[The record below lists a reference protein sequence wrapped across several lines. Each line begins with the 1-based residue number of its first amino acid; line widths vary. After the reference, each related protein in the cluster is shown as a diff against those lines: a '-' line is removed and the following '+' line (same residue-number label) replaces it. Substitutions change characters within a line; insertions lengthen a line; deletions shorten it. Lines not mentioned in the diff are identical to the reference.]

1 MSVQN
6 AWFGKSRLVGT
17 GWAIAVLLGASYA
30 HADDGG
36 AKTRNPAAP
45 AEAPVAAP
53 AVATGDV
60 FITSAPSGASVYL
73 DGVATGS
80 MTPFVIRGVALGSH
94 TAEARTA
101 CARAS
106 SQVSVTNGTIVR
118 ADLALLEQ
126 PGALVISSVAPDT
139 RVFVDGADVGKA
151 PITLPDVTCGAH
163 SVMFRAPNHLEAKA
177 TIQVAGY
184 ETLSIVVV
192 DTAPTNPAPSQT
204 PGTVQVLLPKE
215 EFGTLVLDVTPLEA
229 QLRVDGFD
237 VGTGPRSLDR
247 IATGVHSV
255 SGSLEGY
262 SPMTVDVR
270 VTADAI
276 ARTTLTLQRPIPL
289 TPVEPLPKSKAEKRR
304 STGPN
309 NAGRILLNAG
319 VSALGIGAGVYSY
332 DRFSAAKEAY
342 GWFQT
347 VPSEVAA
354 QQLYTEDVVP
364 NRVRGW
370 VSAGASALGVVGATA
385 LWITTDF

>member
-17 GWAIAVLLGASYA
+17 GWAIAALLGSSYA

-36 AKTRNPAAP
+36 AKTRNPATPTAV
-45 AEAPVAAP
+45 PVAAP

-80 MTPFVIRGVALGSH
+80 LTPFVIRGVALGSH

-118 ADLALLEQ
+118 ADLALVEQ

-139 RVFVDGADVGKA
+139 RVFVDGADVGKT
-151 PITLPDVTCGAH
+151 PLNLPDVKCGAH
-163 SVMFRAPNHLEAKA
+163 TVMFRAPNHLEAKA

-184 ETLSIVVV
+184 ETLNLVVV
-192 DTAPTNPAPSQT
+192 DTATTSPAPNATTGS
-204 PGTVQVLLPKE
+204 VQVLLPKE
-215 EFGTLVLDVTPLEA
+215 EFGTLVLDVTPLDA
-229 QLRVDGFD
+229 HLRIDGFD

-262 SPMTVDVR
+262 SPMTVDVL
-270 VTADAI
+270 VAPDAI

-289 TPVEPLPKSKAEKRR
+289 TPVEPVTKSKPEKRR
-304 STGPN
+304 SKGPN

-332 DRFSAAKEAY
+332 DRFSVAKEAY

-354 QQLYTEDVVP
+354 QKLYDEDVAP

-370 VSAGASALGVVGATA
+370 VSAGVSALGVVGATA